1 MSDVMDSRD
10 LPRTGDSEERE
21 LFVSGQPLDEA
32 AAREGI
38 DEAGVEDLA
47 EDDSPEAHPDIS
59 DDPWDLDDLLPL
71 IEGVDP
77 DDIDPDTEDES

>member
-21 LFVSGQPLDEA
+21 LFASGQPLDEV

-47 EDDSPEAHPDIS
+47 EDDSPEASPDIS

-71 IEGVDP
+71 IEGIDP